1 MAHLTIGKL
10 AAEAGVNVETVRY
23 YQRIGL
29 LAEPEKDGGVRHYGE
44 PHLARLRFIRR
55 GKDAGFSLDEVREL
69 LNLDEV
75 SERDRIRE
83 LAGQRLHVIEA
94 RIADMQQLAGQ
105 LQELIRQCERTA
117 EGSCCPI
124 IETFS

>member
-29 LAEPEKDGGVRHYGE
+29 LVEPQKDGGVRHYGE
-44 PHLARLRFIRR
+44 PHLARLWFIRR
-55 GKDAGFSLDEVREL
+55 GKDAGFTLDEVREL
-69 LNLDEV
+69 LDLDEV

-83 LAGQRLHVIEA
+83 LAGQRLNAIEA

-105 LQELIRQCERTA
+105 LQELIRQCEQTA
-117 EGSCCPI
+117 AGSCCPI